1 VAMLR
6 CSSASVLRP
15 SLQSV
20 SLLTAG
26 IVGFSLLCLCPL
38 RVTAAEQTAESK
50 PAASPRTLM
59 RLPRWIES
67 LGERAARK
75 PAQQPAAS
83 DHKSLQQ
90 GPLATSPQ
98 AVATKPVAPKAP
110 ATQPA
115 EETLSEQ
122 ITTEETLENE
132 QANEIDIASTPA
144 SSSEG
149 KPGRALLRSRTA
161 AELDAHTTLT
171 SGWGDLVGETTG
183 ITLGADPDSFDS
195 IDEPTPAK
203 ANLGPET
210 SVLKREALERM
221 AAQPQPTIAST
232 PSSARSSESTTFT
245 NTPEK
250 ATPKQI
256 PKGKKSAPTLT
267 QQTPNIPVQADH
279 GSDSIPPVAAPPE
292 ETPTLAIDPASFRGV
307 YPGKTTRE
315 ELESEWGVGEP
326 FTREDGTGGF
336 FWEIEP
342 FDRVEVTL
350 DGDTVGSI
358 RIKLAGPVAVSELSK
373 QLEIAD
379 LRTVSILDEDGVS
392 IGEVFPERGV
402 IFSVNPGTQSATAV
416 MLEPLD
422 PESFVLRSEGEI
434 DESVAYAIADLHYA
448 IEIDPQHL
456 RAHRLLLVLMCEQGR
471 WKQASRIAAA
481 AEALDPLDIWT
492 RLKHAGVLMALNRI
506 EDAREKVAGVK
517 AQENISPLVMAQA
530 DRMLGRIALASTSP
544 DYQKAVS
551 HFEEAIRK
559 ATPLSANRSTSIQKA
574 ARDVLLDAHL
584 GTALAIARG
593 TWQQKSRVIPKW
605 IARSEAI
612 LSELK
617 SDDTDRD
624 MMELQLCRGAL
635 AASAGSADSI
645 DALPWVKR
653 LLETRDRLGEH
664 TSDPWRQRQIDWEI
678 GEGLSDALV
687 ASQKRGDASDML
699 DNATLTA
706 AYLERGAT
714 LRELT
719 DAERRNVGDL
729 LFRVGILHSLQKGD
743 HATAVTWFD
752 KAVPLWNNNPSFA
765 TDGELGRLG
774 ESFVS
779 MAISYWQVE
788 RREDALTI
796 SRKGVDLMVE
806 AVDQKQLDER
816 SLAVAY
822 GNLSTMYAEEGDN
835 DQSKTYAEMAS
846 RAEATGTKLQ

>member
-1 VAMLR
+1 MAMLR
-6 CSSASVLRP
+6 CPSASVVKLAFARA
-15 SLQSV
+15 SFL
-20 SLLTAG
+20 ARG
-26 IVGFSLLCLCPL
+26 IVGLSLLFLCAIS
-38 RVTAAEQTAESK
+38 VTAAEQTDDSK
-50 PAASPRTLM
+50 PGTAPRTLL

-83 DHKSLQQ
+83 DRKSSPR

-98 AVATKPVAPKAP
+98 AVASQPLAPKAL
-110 ATQPA
+110 ATQPSD
-115 EETLSEQ
+115 ERFLEP
-122 ITTEETLENE
+122 ITTEETLETE

-171 SGWGDLVGETTG
+171 SGWGDLLGETTG
-183 ITLGADPDSFDS
+183 TTLGADSDSLDLT
-195 IDEPTPAK
+195 DEPTPAK
-203 ANLGPET
+203 PNLGPET
-210 SVLKREALERM
+210 SVLKREALEHV
-221 AAQPQPTIAST
+221 AVQPQPTIAAA
-232 PSSARSSESTTFT
+232 PSSARSSDSKTFT
-245 NTPEK
+245 PPEQATPE
-250 ATPKQI
+250 QI
-256 PKGKKSAPTLT
+256 PQEKKSVPAIA
-267 QQTPNIPVQADH
+267 QQISSIPVQAEH
-279 GSDSIPPVAAPPE
+279 GSGSIPPIATPPE

-315 ELESEWGVGEP
+315 ELESGWGAGEP
-326 FTREDGTGGF
+326 FTRQDGEAGF

-342 FDRVEVTL
+342 FDRIEVTL

-358 RIKLAGPVAVSELSK
+358 RIKLADPVAVSELSK

-422 PESFVLRSEGEI
+422 PESFVLRSEGEMS
-434 DESVAYAIADLHYA
+434 ESVAFAIADLHYA
-448 IEIDPQHL
+448 IEIDPKHL

-471 WKQASRIAAA
+471 WQQASRLAAA
-481 AEALDPLDIWT
+481 AETLDPLDIWT
-492 RLKHAGVLMALNRI
+492 RLKHASVLMALNRL

-517 AQENISPLVMAQA
+517 AQENVSPLVTAQA

-559 ATPLSANRSTSIQKA
+559 ATPLASNRSTSIQKA

-612 LSELK
+612 LSEVK
-617 SDDTDRD
+617 SDDADRD

-714 LRELT
+714 RRELT

-729 LFRVGILHSLQKGD
+729 LFRIGILHSLQKGD

-765 TDGELGRLG
+765 TQGELGRLG

-788 RREDALTI
+788 RREDALAI
-796 SRKGVDLMVE
+796 SRKGVDFMVE
-806 AVDQKQLDER
+806 AVDQKQLEER

-822 GNLSTMYAEEGDN
+822 GNLSTMYAEEGDS